1 MTVQD
6 AVNRGFN
13 LMVTAFLFLGGIA
26 FGTVITEETDL
37 PDKID
42 DAGFLALG
50 FITLAWYFLAG
61 KTKRSVVPVVLV
73 AVAVAN
79 QILGV
84 ILEHDDK
91 NAFGDNIGGMFLFI
105 PLLIF
110 VSAQYFYFNKKA
122 GA

>member
-42 DAGFLALG
+42 DAGFLLLG
-50 FITLAWYFLAG
+50 IITLVWYFAAG
-61 KTKRSVVPVVLV
+61 RTKRSIIPVVLV
-73 AVAVAN
+73 GVAVVN
-79 QILGV
+79 QIVGV

-105 PLLIF
+105 PLF
-110 VSAQYFYFNKKA
+110 VFVVAQYFYFNKKA

>member
-26 FGTVITEETDL
+26 FGTVITEEHDL

-42 DAGFLALG
+42 DAGFLTLG
-50 FITLAWYFLAG
+50 IITLIWYFVAG
-61 KTKRSVVPVVLV
+61 RAKRTVIPVVLV

-84 ILEHDDK
+84 ILEHDDS

-105 PLLIF
+105 PLLVF
-110 VSAQYFYFNKKA
+110 VSAQYFYFNKKLVA
-122 GA
+122 